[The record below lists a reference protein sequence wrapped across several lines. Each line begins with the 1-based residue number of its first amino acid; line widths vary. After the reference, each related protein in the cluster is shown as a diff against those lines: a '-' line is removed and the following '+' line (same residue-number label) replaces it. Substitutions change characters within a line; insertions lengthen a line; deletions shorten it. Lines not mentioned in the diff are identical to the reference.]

1 MPQAAVQPPPPHR
14 SDNLSLGDYS
24 LDFLLPAGSTWC
36 QLDTILL
43 TALASYKLE
52 EEMVSSM
59 LGIAGLAD
67 LHRVT
72 TALHSDLAAVL
83 SDSNAHGETLRQE
96 FSKFYFTFQGLKG
109 CSAPTAAAATL
120 YQTSRASKSFHL
132 RISQSLLAGI
142 GASGTEVEA
151 M

>member
-1 MPQAAVQPPPPHR
+1 MQAAPAMPTQPTHPTQEQSAAATTVYRSLNQQQQQQANIKPSSNSLAQEPAQDMPQAAVQPPAPHR
-14 SDNLSLGDYS
+14 SDNLPLGDYS

-67 LHRVT
+67 LHRVA
-72 TALHSDLAAVL
+72 TALHSD
-83 SDSNAHGETLRQE
+83 HTPM
-96 FSKFYFTFQGLKG
+96 QG
-109 CSAPTAAAATL
+109 
-120 YQTSRASKSFHL
+120 
-132 RISQSLLAGI
+132 
-142 GASGTEVEA
+142 
-151 M
+151 